1 MASAASSKSNLCLI
15 FGSIKAGICGI
26 GLDQVDIEVSSN
38 REAHSPRHRHNG
50 YIEPCAGPNPWPRW
64 CEKKLVE
71 QGCCLPDD
79 SRLPEQSGFLFIASD
94 AHATPLRTG
103 LARQGFSSSSAIHLW
118 VSPTIETHL
127 RIDADTQK
135 LTISAAAFGVA
146 PYLVFPF
153 LADDLP
159 ISHEFEFRKA
169 QLASGKEVQ
178 V

>member
-1 MASAASSKSNLCLI
+1 MAS
-15 FGSIKAGICGI
+15 
-26 GLDQVDIEVSSN
+26 
-38 REAHSPRHRHNG
+38 P
-50 YIEPCAGPNPWPRW
+50 
-64 CEKKLVE
+64 
-71 QGCCLPDD
+71 
-79 SRLPEQSGFLFIASD
+79 
-94 AHATPLRTG
+94 
-103 LARQGFSSSSAIHLW
+103 AIHLW

-159 ISHEFEFRKA
+159 ISHESEFRKA